1 MIIKSNSTF
10 SLEQT
15 ITDSILLIV
24 NGTYSQPVL
33 RTWYISQKQD
43 ALYEWNRIT
52 SWETRR
58 QAFTYNYSYKFLRA
72 NKN

>member
-10 SLEQT
+10 LLVQT
-15 ITDSILLIV
+15 ITDQLLLVV
-24 NGTYSQPVL
+24 NGIYSQPVL
-33 RTWYISQKQD
+33 RTWHISQKQD

-58 QAFTYNYSYKFLRA
+58 HSLRDPQASDHA
-72 NKN
+72 